1 LSGNGD
7 GEDGQSASRDRLG
20 YLDII
25 QGGKWLLRCIANA
38 TFIEEFYYNKLK
50 RYVKANDWEKN
61 SEILLAVMYEVVGI
75 KANDSLGQLELSA
88 DNVLHKNIL
97 KNEQLLISLF

>member
-1 LSGNGD
+1 MGNSDNDD
-7 GEDGQSASRDRLG
+7 GHDGCRERPG

-38 TFIEEFYYNKLK
+38 TFVEEFYLNKLK

-61 SEILLAVMYEVVGI
+61 SEILLAVMYGVVGI
-75 KANDSLGQLELSA
+75 KANDSTGTLELSA
-88 DNVLHKNIL
+88 ENVLHKNIL